1 VPPIDGAAHPCVAV
15 DDGVRLFVRVTPG
28 ARQPGIGGSFAL
40 PAGRALEVRVSA
52 PAADGQANAAV
63 VEALAAELGIAKRA
77 ITIVSGA
84 ASRLKRLH
92 IVGNPAALKP
102 RLDALAAPAAP

>member
-1 VPPIDGAAHPCVAV
+1 MAPPSFDGVHPCVAV
-15 DDGVRLFVRVTPG
+15 EDGVRLFVRVTPG

-40 PAGRALEVRVSA
+40 PTGRALEVRVSA
-52 PAADGQANAAV
+52 PAADGAANAAV
-63 VEALAAELGIAKRA
+63 VKALAAELGVPKRA

-92 IVGNPAALKP
+92 IAGNPASLKP
-102 RLDALAAPAAP
+102 LLDALAAAA

>member
-1 VPPIDGAAHPCVAV
+1 MAPSSFDAGVHPCIAV
-15 DDGVRLFVRVTPG
+15 EDGVRLFVRVTPG

-40 PAGRALEVRVSA
+40 PTGRALEVRVA
-52 PAADGQANAAV
+52 AAAADGQANAAV
-63 VEALAAELGIAKRA
+63 VAALAAELGVPKRA

-92 IVGNPAALKP
+92 IAGNPASLKP
-102 RLDALAAPAAP
+102 RLDTLAAQD

>member
-1 VPPIDGAAHPCVAV
+1 
-15 DDGVRLFVRVTPG
+15 LFVRVTPG

-52 PAADGQANAAV
+52 PAAGGKANAAV
-63 VEALAAELGIAKRA
+63 IEALAAALGVPKRA
-77 ITIVSGA
+77 ITIVSGP

-92 IVGNPAALKP
+92 IVGNPATLEPK
-102 RLDALAAPAAP
+102 LDALAAA